1 MAFTRFYDD
10 PLRIS
15 KRLEESTFAGRYQL
29 DMPGPG
35 VDMPFEEDPNTR
47 LQKWGANLRT
57 NTINLESDLRGMT
70 RPLSRRDCTRTN
82 NYETHAVQT
91 APMAMYSTANPYV
104 EESRASHPAWMY
116 RDLQPRWEQPLLN
129 PQANLKSPLRTMSIP
144 VFWRKIKPTLFCRNF
159 LLKRRY
165 EGIFRR
171 KIYAIQYIQYIGNM
185 ELAIPTC
192 ISGLYVFKIE
202 TI

>member
-1 MAFTRFYDD
+1 MLFFGQHKKKTLYFTLGINQVCIIYTHFIIMAFTRFYDD

-35 VDMPFEEDPNTR
+35 VDMPFEEDPHAR

-82 NYETHAVQT
+82 DYKTHAVQT

-116 RDLQPRWEQPLLN
+116 RDLEQPRWEQPLLN
-129 PQANLKSPLRTMSIP
+129 PQANLEKPFAHNVHTRILEKDKAHVVLPKLSP
-144 VFWRKIKPTLFCRNF
+144 
-159 LLKRRY
+159 
-165 EGIFRR
+165 
-171 KIYAIQYIQYIGNM
+171 
-185 ELAIPTC
+185 
-192 ISGLYVFKIE
+192 
-202 TI
+202 